1 MNKAGGGVGWESN
14 KQRELELEWYAQDIA
29 QNRYFENR
37 NRDADSERYKLGR
50 HRTESSVI
58 PWNVSET
65 KTSWSG

>member
-1 MNKAGGGVGWESN
+1 MK
-14 KQRELELEWYAQDIA
+14 WYAKDIA
-29 QNRYFENR
+29 QNRYFENG

-58 PWNVSET
+58 LWNVSET